1 MAYETQ
7 CSNCRYTLY
16 LADLD
21 DDRQGQVYTFCC
33 PQCQFLYGRVYGT
46 VTAFTSTLEIV
57 ETKQHTPTY
66 RRRYGL
72 RLRLPS
78 GHLQIF
84 EFVLSGKT
92 EKSLFMS
99 GDRGSVVFTTK
110 DQHLLDLVSVTNHTL
125 ERTLLLTEPGQ
136 KAQVLGWNVGWA
148 VAAFTLIT
156 SLVCWIAVPDLAK
169 PLILSAVP
177 LAVGAGW
184 AVTQHR
190 KPKVQGKKMTE
201 RLLQEQHYQA
211 QICRYHGTLNELKLE
226 LASTRKTLE
235 RFQVL
240 RRRMHKNIEIYE
252 SRLPTVDKAIKLL
265 DGQGGVLEKL
275 IQGYSQMVDVFEIE
289 LETLYLTETL
299 PTPDNLSDRLLTI
312 QAEMKT
318 LEAQKEQLC
327 MMIEPT
333 SKLLRD

>member
-1 MAYETQ
+1 MAYETK
-7 CSNCRYTLY
+7 CPNCRYTLY

-46 VTAFTSTLEIV
+46 VTAFTSTLEAG
-57 ETKQHTPTY
+57 ETKQHSPIY

-72 RLRLPS
+72 GLRSPS
-78 GHLQIF
+78 GHLQFF

-136 KAQVLGWNVGWA
+136 KAQVLGWKVGWA

-156 SLVCWIAVPDLAK
+156 SLVCWIAIPDLAK
-169 PLILSAVP
+169 PLILGAVP
-177 LAVGAGW
+177 LSIGAGF
-184 AVTQHR
+184 AATQQY
-190 KPKVQGKKMTE
+190 KPRVQGKKMME

-211 QICRYHGTLNELKLE
+211 QICRFQAKLTELE
-226 LASTRKTLE
+226 LEQASTHRTMK
-235 RFQVL
+235 RFQAL
-240 RRRMHKNIEIYE
+240 HQRMHKNIEIYE

-265 DGQGGVLEKL
+265 DGQDGVLEKL

-289 LETLYLTETL
+289 LETLYLTEAL
-299 PTPDNLSDRLLTI
+299 PTPDSLSDRLLTI
-312 QAEMKT
+312 QTEMKT
-318 LEAQKEQLC
+318 LEAQKEQLR